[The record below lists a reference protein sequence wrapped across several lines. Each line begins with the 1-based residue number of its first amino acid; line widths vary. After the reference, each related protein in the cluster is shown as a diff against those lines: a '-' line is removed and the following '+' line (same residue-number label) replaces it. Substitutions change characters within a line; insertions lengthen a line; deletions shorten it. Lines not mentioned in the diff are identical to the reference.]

1 MSNRVTRMQEEIR
14 REVSHI
20 IQRKVKDPRLG
31 FVSVT
36 DVEVSNDLS
45 HCKIF
50 VSVLGDEHE
59 REQTMAGLTK
69 ATGFI
74 RTEIGKGI
82 KLRHVP
88 EIVFHYDTSLEH
100 GSKIEALLKQLNNPS
115 GGKNGE

>member
-1 MSNRVTRMQEEIR
+1 MSNRATRLQEEIK

-31 FVSVT
+31 FVSIT
-36 DVEVSNDLS
+36 DVEISNDLS

-50 VSVLGDEHE
+50 VSVFGDEHQ
-59 REQTMAGLTK
+59 REQTMIGLSK

-74 RTEIGKGI
+74 RSEIGKTV

-88 EIVFHYDTSLEH
+88 EIVFHYDSSLEH
-100 GSKIEALLKQLNNPS
+100 GSKIEAILKEIKNTS
-115 GGKNGE
+115 GGDDGE